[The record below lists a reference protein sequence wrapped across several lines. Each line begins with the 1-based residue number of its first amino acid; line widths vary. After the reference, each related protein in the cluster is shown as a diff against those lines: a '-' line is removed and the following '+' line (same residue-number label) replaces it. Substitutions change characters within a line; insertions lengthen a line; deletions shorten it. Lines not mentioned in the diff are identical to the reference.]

1 MISGF
6 HATFRYFHQCLRLV
20 YNTRALLSIRMQ
32 DEWTEKYRPKSLSE
46 IVGNDAA
53 IRVIR
58 RWADSW
64 KRGPPRLKAITLRG
78 EPGTGKTS
86 AALALARDMDW
97 DYIEM
102 NASDH
107 RNAASI
113 NKVAGA
119 GSRSQTFT
127 LDGEFLSA
135 SDGRRKLVILDE
147 ADNLFGRE
155 DYGGAKAIV
164 ETIRE
169 SAHPIILIVNDF
181 YELTR
186 RSPAIKTL
194 TEMATFKRLDDKS
207 VVAVLKSISGREKV
221 AFDDEILSKIAQNSG
236 GDLRAAVN
244 DLQMLAEGRRS
255 VTSLDSDSMG
265 KRNQEKELD
274 AALRTMF
281 GADTVRSAR
290 DATFDIDKT
299 PDELVKWI
307 EENIPLEFHHPGD
320 LASAFDALSR
330 SDIYLGW
337 TRRLQH
343 YGLWA
348 YAKEMMTG
356 GVVLSRKEGV
366 RPSVYQYRFPGS
378 LILMSRAKG
387 PRAARDALA
396 GKLQTHLHT
405 SRKCVSESALPY
417 LGVMVKNDP
426 ELLLKITV
434 DFELDD
440 GDLAF
445 LLGTTPDSSKVQ
457 ETLAKAKAS
466 SGREDMPAGS
476 AKPRTKRAT
485 GRKGAGHF

>member
-1 MISGF
+1 
-6 HATFRYFHQCLRLV
+6 
-20 YNTRALLSIRMQ
+20 MQ

-46 IVGNDAA
+46 IIGNEAA

-64 KRGPPRLKAITLRG
+64 KHGPPRLKALTLRG

-97 DYIEM
+97 DFIEM

-113 NKVAGA
+113 KKVAGA
-119 GSRSQTFT
+119 GSRAQTFT
-127 LDGEFLSA
+127 LDGEFLNA
-135 SDGRRKLVILDE
+135 AEGRRKLVIIDE

-164 ETIRE
+164 DTIRE

-194 TEMATFKRLDDKS
+194 TETALFKRLDDRS
-207 VVAVLKSISGREKV
+207 VTSVLKSIASKEKV
-221 AFDDEILSKIAQNSG
+221 SIDEELLSKIAQNSG

-244 DLQMLAEGRRS
+244 DLQMLAEGKMAL
-255 VTSLDSDSMG
+255 TALDSDSMG

-274 AALRTMF
+274 AALRVMF

-299 PDELVKWI
+299 PDDLIKWI

-320 LASAFDALSR
+320 MARAFDSLSR

-337 TRRLQH
+337 TRKLQH
-343 YGLWA
+343 YGLWS

-356 GVVLSRKEGV
+356 GVVLSRKEGT
-366 RPSVYQYRFPGS
+366 RPSVYQYRFPGY

-405 SRKCVSESALPY
+405 SRKCVSESTLPY
-417 LGVMVKNDP
+417 LGAIVKNDT
-426 ELLLKITV
+426 ELLLRVTM

-440 GDLAF
+440 GDLAY
-445 LLGTTPDSSKVQ
+445 LLQTSPDSSKVQ

-466 SGREDMPAGS
+466 SWDSEES
-476 AKPRTKRAT
+476 AKSRPKRAAAK
-485 GRKGAGHF
+485 KGARHF